1 MSVVDVEAP
10 DYGYEALCASLQRN
24 DPSVT
29 SVGAIG
35 APLIL
40 PPGQIRRFGE
50 ALNGTTSVTTLILSI
65 PSLQQ
70 SQGTSIEDNVS
81 LHHFMRESNTLNNV
95 VLGCG
100 DENTK
105 VLCGNLLRAL
115 HENKRNKHLR
125 LEIFAPVPSDD
136 FSRFMRTTRSVTILR
151 MSDLALRGAS
161 KQVVGGAFQTNQ
173 SMQLLELEDYEGSS
187 LTKMILMR
195 LSCHP
200 NLHTLRLC
208 CVRHRETKFQSTACA
223 VCCAPPHPSK
233 RWT

>member
-1 MSVVDVEAP
+1 MSVVDNEAP
-10 DYGYEALCASLQRN
+10 DDGYEALCASLQRN

-50 ALNGTTSVTTLILSI
+50 ALLNGTTSVTTLILTI

-81 LHHFMRESNTLNNV
+81 LHRFMRESNTLNDV

-125 LEIFAPVPSDD
+125 
-136 FSRFMRTTRSVTILR
+136 
-151 MSDLALRGAS
+151 
-161 KQVVGGAFQTNQ
+161 
-173 SMQLLELEDYEGSS
+173 
-187 LTKMILMR
+187 
-195 LSCHP
+195 SC
-200 NLHTLRLC
+200 
-208 CVRHRETKFQSTACA
+208 SIG
-223 VCCAPPHPSK
+223 
-233 RWT
+233 